1 MDSSL
6 TKPLRYEKEGLIFT
20 NEKEITLIAFLKE
33 KRIEK
38 KITKKYISNII
49 KNNDYW
55 YSQIEM
61 GKKMIIAENLLIV

>member
-38 KITKKYISNII
+38 KITKNIF
-49 KNNDYW
+49 
-55 YSQIEM
+55 
-61 GKKMIIAENLLIV
+61 LI